1 MVFKERVLSGSIC
14 RAFDTFPAV
23 VVTGPRQSG
32 KTTLCRKLFPRSHR
46 FVSLEDPDMRL
57 RARADPRAF
66 LDQYPPPLILDEIQY
81 CPELL
86 SYIKTRIDQDRRPGQ
101 WLLTGSQNFV
111 LMESVAQ
118 SLAGRAAV
126 LTLLPFSVAERCD
139 NGHASRDV
147 AAWLREPIAPEPL
160 RKPLAVDELLLR
172 GFYPEIASVP
182 AVDRQLWCGSY
193 ITTYLERDIRT
204 LTAVGDLSQFERF
217 LVACATRTGQILNL
231 SELARD
237 IGISVP
243 TGKRWLSLLE
253 TGHQVYLLYPYFRNI
268 GKRVIK
274 SPKLYFT
281 DPALCSYLLGIHDR
295 EVLWNAPYFGNLF
308 ETMVVCD
315 FLKRFLHFGLRPS
328 MYYLRSRDG
337 LEVDLVIDL
346 ASRLHL
352 FEIKGAATI
361 TDRHAVS
368 LKKLVD
374 ELPSQVQSAGIISST
389 AESFRVTGEIMN
401 YGWND
406 VLVS

>member
-1 MVFKERVLSGSIC
+1 M
-14 RAFDTFPAV
+14 
-23 VVTGPRQSG
+23 
-32 KTTLCRKLFPRSHR
+32 
-46 FVSLEDPDMRL
+46 
-57 RARADPRAF
+57 
-66 LDQYPPPLILDEIQY
+66 
-81 CPELL
+81 
-86 SYIKTRIDQDRRPGQ
+86 
-101 WLLTGSQNFV
+101 
-111 LMESVAQ
+111 
-118 SLAGRAAV
+118 
-126 LTLLPFSVAERCD
+126 
-139 NGHASRDV
+139 
-147 AAWLREPIAPEPL
+147 
-160 RKPLAVDELLLR
+160 LAVDELLLR

-268 GKRVIK
+268 GKRVVK

-281 DPALCSYLLGIHDR
+281 DPALCSYLLGLHDR

-337 LEVDLVIDL
+337 LEVDLVIDW

-368 LKKLVD
+368 LKKLMD
-374 ELPSQVQSAGIISST
+374 ELPSQVQSAGIISGT

-406 VLVS
+406 VLVA